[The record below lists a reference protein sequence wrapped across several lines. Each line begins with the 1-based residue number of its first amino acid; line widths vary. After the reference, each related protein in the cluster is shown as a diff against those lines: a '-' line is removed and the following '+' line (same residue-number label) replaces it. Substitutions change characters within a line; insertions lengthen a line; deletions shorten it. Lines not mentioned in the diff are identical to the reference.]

1 MTLKNQVTY
10 KIIRKMLDIKRKNA
24 PRKKKPITTHAY
36 IVTPSVTP
44 RTVIVTRFPITIPT
58 TAASDIVMPAISVKQ
73 TFNYA
78 TISVHSRMQRYD
90 GY

>member
-1 MTLKNQVTY
+1 M
-10 KIIRKMLDIKRKNA
+10 
-24 PRKKKPITTHAY
+24 
-36 IVTPSVTP
+36 TPSVTP
-44 RTVIVTRFPITIPT
+44 RTVIITRLPITIPT